1 MFRDRCEQVR
11 AKVAELIL
19 RANRLYN
26 IQMPSVDVR
35 FDLRGK
41 SAGEAGYRVF
51 GQFYVRF
58 NVDMIANDSWEKI
71 LNDTVPHELAHV
83 VCFFRNTDNGH
94 GAAWRQVCRALGGT
108 GERCHKEAVTY
119 AKGRTYYYRTTVG
132 KIVALSQVRHRRVQ
146 QGQVYVYRDGGRVT
160 SGCAFS
166 LEAPGA

>member
-35 FDLRGK
+35 FDLRGR

-51 GQFYVRF
+51 GMFYMRF

-71 LNDTVPHELAHV
+71 LNDTVPHEVAHV
-83 VCFFRNTDNGH
+83 VCLFRNVDNGH
-94 GAAWRQVCRALGGT
+94 GRHWRQTCVALGGT

-119 AKGRTYYYRTTVG
+119 AKGQTYYYRTTVG

-146 QGQVYVYRDGGRVT
+146 QGQVYVYRDGGHVT
-160 SGCAFS
+160 SGCGFTM
-166 LEAPGA
+166 EAPSA

>member
-1 MFRDRCEQVR
+1 MIRERTQQVHAR
-11 AKVAELIL
+11 VAELL
-19 RANRLYN
+19 RQANELYG
-26 IQMPSVDVR
+26 IRMPQIDVR
-35 FDLRGK
+35 CNLRGK
-41 SAGEAGYRVF
+41 CAGMAGYRVW

-58 NVDMIANDSWEKI
+58 NIDMIGNDSWEHI
-71 LNDTVPHELAHV
+71 IRETVPHEVAHI
-83 VCFFRNTDNGH
+83 VCFFRKVDDGH
-94 GAAWRQVCRALGGT
+94 GRAWQATCRALGGT

-166 LEAPGA
+166 LEAPGT